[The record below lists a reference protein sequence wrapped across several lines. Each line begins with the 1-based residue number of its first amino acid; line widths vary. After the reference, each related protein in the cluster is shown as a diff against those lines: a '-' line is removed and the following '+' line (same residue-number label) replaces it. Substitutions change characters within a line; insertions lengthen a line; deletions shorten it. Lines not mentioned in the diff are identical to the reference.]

1 MQSKFKITFKQMPL
15 DFESEVILDFLDT
28 NWSNKITNKYPVFLK
43 VKGVK
48 SKKDKLKVIKDCIR
62 EVRKGMVDEIKLGL
76 KNVKSDWQKIE
87 NDIFLT
93 LFEII
98 QTGWPKKE
106 ITALISINPIYPRF
120 LDDWNFCVSQDNKYS
135 NIIISHEISH
145 FLYFK
150 KFKEVFP
157 KIKRDK
163 YESPNKEWILS
174 EIITPI
180 ILNDLR
186 MRKILGGD
194 KSGFYEEHKM
204 LKLNGKSVIK
214 IIEDL
219 YKEFVVDKKDF
230 TKFLIKSLD
239 LIKQV

>member
-1 MQSKFKITFKQMPL
+1 MPL
-15 DFESEVILDFLDT
+15 DFESEVILGFLDT
-28 NWSNKITNKYPVFLK
+28 NWSGKITKKHPSFLK
-43 VKGVK
+43 VEKAK
-48 SKKDKLKVIKDCIR
+48 SEKDKLKITRDCIT
-62 EVRKGMVDEIKLGL
+62 EIRKELGGQMNFGL

-87 NDIFLT
+87 NDIFIT
-93 LFEII
+93 LSEII
-98 QTGWPKKE
+98 QANWPKKE
-106 ITALISINPIYPRF
+106 ITAFISINPIYPRF
-120 LDDWNFCVSQDNKYS
+120 LNNLSFCVSPDNKYS
-135 NIIISHEISH
+135 NLIISHEISH

-157 KIKRDK
+157 KVKRDK

-186 MRKILGGD
+186 MRKILVED

-204 LKLNGKSVIK
+204 LKLKGKSVIK

-219 YKEFVVDKKDF
+219 YKEFVVKKKDF
-230 TKFLIKSLD
+230 TEFLIRSLEI
-239 LIKQV
+239 IKQV